1 MPNCKTIAICNQKG
15 GTGKTTTTVN
25 LGVGLARLGKKV
37 LLVDA
42 DPQGD
47 LTTCLGWQD
56 TDSLPQTLSH
66 TPTPENFQTIAVKD
80 LAAKLKSNIS
90 PVFHQHAER
99 SYKSWKQNCEYSIT
113 PACESPTGAYYQ
125 HTFRH
130 HAGPGTSL
138 WEAARS
144 KPRRSVLDQ
153 FLRAIVWTEPYT
165 ARLPAGYV
173 CPDNPGRGS
182 DPPAPHRTGTALD
195 TEYSLPPGGLPVPVR
210 RYGRRSM
217 MAPAQAPPAGS
228 EEKSPAHPP
237 GGRR

>member
-1 MPNCKTIAICNQKG
+1 MATRPQ
-15 GTGKTTTTVN
+15 KTTNESLGQAAVQCFINTQSVVTSHGNKTVN
-25 LGVGLARLGKKV
+25 TA
-37 LLVDA
+37 
-42 DPQGD
+42 
-47 LTTCLGWQD
+47 
-56 TDSLPQTLSH
+56 
-66 TPTPENFQTIAVKD
+66 
-80 LAAKLKSNIS
+80 S
-90 PVFHQHAER
+90 PAE
-99 SYKSWKQNCEYSIT
+99 
-113 PACESPTGAYYQ
+113 PDACESPTGAYYQ

-153 FLRAIVWTEPYT
+153 FLRAIVWMEPYT

-182 DPPAPHRTGTALD
+182 GPPAPHKAGTALD
-195 TEYSLPPGGLPVPVR
+195 TECSLPPGGLLVPVR
-210 RYGRRSM
+210 RCGRRSM